1 MEKGWKRGGKGGSP
15 EWRCIKQ
22 FFDSVSDE
30 GFLEIHAEDW
40 SKVKK
45 VTGFSL
51 LLPLPPFAP
60 EAQNKNL

>member
-1 MEKGWKRGGKGGSP
+1 MDSSRGGANRDNVARAKGVSP

-30 GFLEIHAEDW
+30 GFPEIHAEDW

-45 VTGFSL
+45 VSDAL
-51 LLPLPPFAP
+51 LLLSVHSA
-60 EAQNKNL
+60 LV

>member
-1 MEKGWKRGGKGGSP
+1 M
-15 EWRCIKQ
+15 RCIKQ

-45 VTGFSL
+45 VSDAL
-51 LLPLPPFAP
+51 LLLSVHCV
-60 EAQNKNL
+60 LV